1 MREDT
6 SSIITRNELS
16 IKILG
21 AYTRN
26 VGLGAIGILCSLA
39 SRGDV
44 IDIKSNKR
52 ENSLHFILEEIII

>member
-1 MREDT
+1 
-6 SSIITRNELS
+6 LS